1 MSLTSAGVFRALAA
15 RLPYLIAAYGI
26 SLTLALLVR
35 DFAADHAVPALVW
48 IAGVLYVVTLSL
60 LFTVFAL
67 YRDDGLL
74 LTGLFLTIITGASAV
89 IGIAIASAVQTHS
102 LGPAIMIAVLGPFI
116 YFVRGLVLVPTFAGL
131 VWVARR
137 LRHYLAPDT
146 IEHPDAAA

>member
-1 MSLTSAGVFRALAA
+1 MV
-15 RLPYLIAAYGI
+15 
-26 SLTLALLVR
+26 
-35 DFAADHAVPALVW
+35 
-48 IAGVLYVVTLSL
+48 AGVLFVVTLSV

-89 IGIAIASAVQTHS
+89 IAIAVASVVQTHS

-116 YFVRGLVLVPTFAGL
+116 YFVRGLVLVPAFAGL

-137 LRHYLAPDT
+137 LRRYLAPDT